1 MSVETGLSVRIQAEV
16 TRQIRQHAR
25 SSMST
30 EVCGVLIGDAREEEG
45 AVEIFAAIAGVNA
58 AQAGTHVTF
67 TQDAWEHIYKVKDA
81 EYPEARIVGWYHS
94 HPGFGVFL
102 SEHDTFIQKNFFSAA
117 TQVAWVFDP
126 HTDEEGCFGWA
137 EGEIARLGAITVVD
151 SNPPEMVSESREL
164 AGAGA
169 PEEMPVTK
177 PVKDK
182 RMTSRV
188 RLAAMVLA
196 VLVAI
201 GLGFGAAR
209 IFFPSIYPLLVPVNP
224 MTGQPL
230 LHDSKTGGVVYVD
243 PQRKRYVA
251 VDPRSGRLTPL
262 DPSALKAAQAPAGGD
277 PSLQAPGSQ
286 PDAGAPSAVPAP
298 HNDAPKEKK

>member
-1 MSVETGLSVRIQAEV
+1 
-16 TRQIRQHAR
+16 
-25 SSMST
+25 MST

-45 AVEIFAAIAGVNA
+45 AVEIFAAITGVNA

-137 EGEIARLGAITVVD
+137 EGEIVRLGAITVVD
-151 SNPPEMVSESREL
+151 SDPPENVSESREL
-164 AGAGA
+164 SGIGAS
-169 PEEMPVTK
+169 EEAEEKT
-177 PVKDK
+177 PVK
-182 RMTSRV
+182 RRRVGSRV

-196 VLVAI
+196 VLIAM
-201 GLGFGAAR
+201 GLGFGASR
-209 IFFPSIYPLLVPVNP
+209 IFFPSLYPLVVPVDP

-230 LHDSKTGGVVYVD
+230 LHDPKTGGVVYVD
-243 PQRKRYVA
+243 PQTKRYVIA
-251 VDPRSGRLTPL
+251 DPKTGRLTPI
-262 DPSALKAAQAPAGGD
+262 DPSALKAAQPPAEGD
-277 PSLQAPGSQ
+277 PSLQAPVAAPAATVPQNGST
-286 PDAGAPSAVPAP
+286 
-298 HNDAPKEKK
+298 KEKK